1 MWTYHSYRFA
11 FDATWLSALAAEGW
25 SDGTPPEVELLV
37 GGTLYGPPPDDET
50 PGEALPGWH
59 VAAAFRA
66 PILPPTAWGSAE
78 IDPPEQMPVLGRTP
92 VPQVVSRFQARAALA
107 MVGLLTSVENA
118 IASSNN
124 IIAQLAWA
132 DAVQFERN
140 SPTIAAMASALDLTE
155 EQVDDLFRTASK
167 IIA

>member
-1 MWTYHSYRFA
+1 MWTYHSYRFSSEA
-11 FDATWLSALAAEGW
+11 DWLSALAAEGW
-25 SDGTPPEVELLV
+25 SDGTPPEVEILV
-37 GGTLYGPPPDDET
+37 SGTLYGPPPDDET

-59 VAAAFRA
+59 VAAAFRDRA
-66 PILPPTAWGSAE
+66 PPLAWAAQTIEPP
-78 IDPPEQMPVLGRTP
+78 DVMPVLDRTP

-107 MVGLLTSVENA
+107 MAGLLTSVENA

-140 SPTIAAMASALDLTE
+140 SPTIAAMASALNLTE
-155 EQVDDLFRTASK
+155 GQVDDLFRTASK